1 MSDRRANPVGILFL
15 LLALGLVLAYLF
27 INAMLAFGEPVE
39 AVKVEPPALGMTLP
53 GQVINIVD
61 GDTLD
66 VETRLVVRVR
76 LRDCWSP
83 ESRTLDLEEKR
94 RGLASKANLKLIAEG
109 KNCRVNI
116 PMSRFLTGSLTL
128 DRVLGSVW
136 LDGDSQDV
144 STQQVQSGF
153 ATRTKAK

>member
-1 MSDRRANPVGILFL
+1 MKAFTIVGT
-15 LLALGLVLAYLF
+15 LACVALVYSLQAQP
-27 INAMLAFGEPVE
+27 PVE

-53 GQVINIVD
+53 GKVINIVD

-66 VETRLVVRVR
+66 VETSLVVRVR

-94 RGLASKANLKLIAEG
+94 RGLAAKANLKLIAEG
-109 KNCRVNI
+109 KYCRVNI
-116 PMSRFLTGSLTL
+116 PMSRFLTASMTL
-128 DRVLGSVW
+128 DRMLGSVW
-136 LDGDSQDV
+136 LDGESQDV

-153 ATRTKAK
+153 ATREKDSTIRSKK